1 MSKQYG
7 IRITL
12 PENSTM
18 SMDHLLGKN
27 WESYRWFDD
36 EASRDIAYTHMLT
49 PPSNYRYLE
58 DAKISQVLE
67 KVERTQ

>member
-1 MSKQYG
+1 MSKNYG

-12 PENSTM
+12 PDNSTM

-27 WESYRWFDD
+27 WESFRWYES
-36 EASRDIAYTHMLT
+36 EAERDAAYEHMMT

-67 KVERTQ
+67 KVERKQ